1 MRHLLRPVFLLIV
14 CCCAMLTASAQKD
27 KWVGTWS
34 MDYKPWPTTGGIKMQ
49 LLIGNPVHNTLYPAQ
64 LKLIYPPFSGT
75 YEVLLAKKND
85 KQLGI
90 GRNKYPVSE
99 EPFRLGAWML
109 YLNGTL
115 TYESKSTPELSVQ
128 RMWINSYDLYMQGLY
143 ADDEMYAYM
152 KDLLRELLSRKEIAL
167 KKINNTPW
175 QHKDIQRM
183 LHPEGDSIYFGIY
196 DKVDIY
202 DSIVPLSIRDEDA
215 IDKDTVTLLHN
226 GKVLLDKAYINENGK
241 VFQLPLDTGINIV
254 TLFADNYGRLP
265 PNTGAFRVKTS
276 SGNYIFDFTDRPNRY
291 ATFLVAQLNRIPR
304 KPVKDTVGAKIDLNK
319 LSADARQPSAADNVN
334 TNIPGNQSA
343 VLSGNNN
350 TAERGSGDNTIAQ
363 KQSSSATGDGQSG
376 GSTDEGADLQRSDIA
391 TLKGKRSGHP
401 AWDTV
406 KPVLLKPIDDK
417 RITERKNSLLEK
429 KFEVDEAEVMLELW
443 DDAAEDGDSISI
455 RLNGQEVVTG
465 FPVKKKRQLLKVTLQ
480 EGENRLIMVADN
492 LGSIPPNTAVLRI
505 VAGALRRFVSIKTNM
520 KQNNMLLIVYE
531 PKPVATGKSGKGKPR
546 KK

>member
-1 MRHLLRPVFLLIV
+1 MRYLLRPIYLLIV
-14 CCCAMLTASAQKD
+14 FCCCMLTASAQKD

-49 LLIGNPVHNTLYPAQ
+49 LQIGNPVYNTLYPAQ
-64 LKLIYPPFSGT
+64 LKVIYPPFSGT

-85 KQLGI
+85 RQLGI

-99 EPFRLGAWML
+99 APFRLGAWML

-115 TYESKSTPELSVQ
+115 SYEAKSTPELSVQ
-128 RMWINSYDLYMQGLY
+128 RMWINSQDLYMQGLY
-143 ADDEMYAYM
+143 DDDEMYAYM

-175 QHKDIQRM
+175 QHKDIQRI

-215 IDKDTVTLLHN
+215 IDRDTVTLLHN
-226 GKVLLDKAYINENGK
+226 GKALLDKAYITETGK

-265 PNTGAFRVKTS
+265 PNTGAFRVKS
-276 SGNYIFDFTDRPNRY
+276 STGGYIYDFTDRPNRY
-291 ATFLVAQLNRIPR
+291 ATFLVAQLNRVPR
-304 KPVKDTVGAKIDLNK
+304 KPVIDSAAQKVNLDK
-319 LSADARQPSAADNVN
+319 LSADARQGIPNTVSVN
-334 TNIPGNQSA
+334 TTGNRPSLINGKIVSA
-343 VLSGNNN
+343 QEN
-350 TAERGSGDNTIAQ
+350 TATGITGQRSSVNSTDDN
-363 KQSSSATGDGQSG
+363 QSG
-376 GSTDEGADLQRSDIA
+376 GNTDETTATERNDIS
-391 TLKGKRSGHP
+391 TLKGRHSGHP
-401 AWDTV
+401 AWDTI

-429 KFEVDEAEVMLELW
+429 TFEVDEAEIMLELW

-465 FPVKKKRQLLKVTLQ
+465 FPVKKKRQQLKVTLQ

-492 LGSIPPNTAVLRI
+492 LGSISPNTAVLRI

-531 PKPVATGKSGKGKPR
+531 PKPVSTGKPGKGKPR

>member
-1 MRHLLRPVFLLIV
+1 MRYILRPVYLLTIF
-14 CCCAMLTASAQKD
+14 CCCMLTASAQKD

-49 LLIGNPVHNTLYPAQ
+49 LQIGNPVYNTLYPAQ
-64 LKLIYPPFSGT
+64 LKVIYPPFSGT

-90 GRNKYPVSE
+90 GRNKYPISE
-99 EPFRLGAWML
+99 VPFRLGAWML

-115 TYESKSTPELSVQ
+115 SYEAKSTPELSVQ
-128 RMWINSYDLYMQGLY
+128 RMWINSQDLYMQGLY
-143 ADDEMYAYM
+143 DDDEMYAYM

-167 KKINNTPW
+167 KKINNIPW
-175 QHKDIQRM
+175 QHKDIQRI

-215 IDKDTVTLLHN
+215 VDKDTVTLLHN
-226 GKVLLDKAYINENGK
+226 GKVLLDKAYINETGK

-254 TLFADNYGRLP
+254 TFFADNYGRLP
-265 PNTGAFRVKTS
+265 PNTGSFRIKS
-276 SGNYIFDFTDRPNRY
+276 STGRYIYDFTDRPNRY

-304 KPVKDTVGAKIDLNK
+304 KPVTDSTQQIHLNK
-319 LSADARQPSAADNVN
+319 LSADAREATNDVN
-334 TNIPGNQSA
+334 TNITGQGSSIVNGKIVSPTDNTTANTTGQPSSSTETT
-343 VLSGNNN
+343 VTQHGDMTILRGKN
-350 TAERGSGDNTIAQ
+350 TA
-363 KQSSSATGDGQSG
+363 
-376 GSTDEGADLQRSDIA
+376 
-391 TLKGKRSGHP
+391 HP

-429 KFEVDEAEVMLELW
+429 TFKVQESEILLELW

-531 PKPVATGKSGKGKPR
+531 PKPVSAGKPEKGKPR

>member
-1 MRHLLRPVFLLIV
+1 MRYLLRRVYLLIIF
-14 CCCAMLTASAQKD
+14 CCCMLTASAQKD

-49 LLIGNPVHNTLYPAQ
+49 LQIGNPVYNTLYPAQ

-90 GRNKYPVSE
+90 GRNKYPVAE

-115 TYESKSTPELSVQ
+115 SYEAKSTPELSIQ

-143 ADDEMYAYM
+143 ADDEIYAYM

-175 QHKDIQRM
+175 QHRDIRRI

-226 GKVLLDKAYINENGK
+226 GKVLLDKAYITETGK
-241 VFQLPLDTGINIV
+241 VFQLPLDTGINII

-265 PNTGAFRVKTS
+265 PNTGAFRVKS
-276 SGNYIFDFTDRPNRY
+276 STGGYIYDFTDRPNRY
-291 ATFLVAQLNRIPR
+291 ATFLVAQLNRVPR
-304 KPVKDTVGAKIDLNK
+304 KPVIDSTAQQINLNK
-319 LSADARQPSAADNVN
+319 LSADGRQGTTNTVN
-334 TNIPGNQSA
+334 TKVTGNRPSTINGKMISSQEHTTA
-343 VLSGNNN
+343 ATSGQQ
-350 TAERGSGDNTIAQ
+350 T
-363 KQSSSATGDGQSG
+363 SSSDTDDSQSD
-376 GSTDEGADLQRSDIA
+376 GSTAVSTA
-391 TLKGKRSGHP
+391 TQQDNISALNGKHSAHP
-401 AWDTV
+401 EWDTI
-406 KPVLLKPIDDK
+406 KPVLLKPINDK
-417 RITERKNSLLEK
+417 RITERRNSLLEK
-429 KFEVDEAEVMLELW
+429 TFEVNESEIMLELW

-465 FPVKKKRQLLKVTLQ
+465 FPVKKKRQQLKVTLQ

-531 PKPVATGKSGKGKPR
+531 PPPVSTGKSGKGKSR

>member
-1 MRHLLRPVFLLIV
+1 
-14 CCCAMLTASAQKD
+14 MLTASAQKD

-49 LLIGNPVHNTLYPAQ
+49 LQIGNPVYNTLYPAQ
-64 LKLIYPPFSGT
+64 LKVIYPPFSGT

-90 GRNKYPVSE
+90 GRNKYPVAE
-99 EPFRLGAWML
+99 APFRLGAWML

-115 TYESKSTPELSVQ
+115 TYEAKSTPELSVQ
-128 RMWINSYDLYMQGLY
+128 RMWINSQDLYMQGLY
-143 ADDEMYAYM
+143 DDDEMYAYM

-167 KKINNTPW
+167 RKINNTPW
-175 QHKDIQRM
+175 QHKDIQRI

-226 GKVLLDKAYINENGK
+226 GKVLLDKAYITETGK

-265 PNTGAFRVKTS
+265 PNTGAFRVKS
-276 SGNYIFDFTDRPNRY
+276 STGGYLYDFTDRPNRY
-291 ATFLVAQLNRIPR
+291 ATFLVAQLNRVPR
-304 KPVKDTVGAKIDLNK
+304 KPVIDSTGQKVNLNK
-319 LSADARQPSAADNVN
+319 LSADVRQGTPNTVSVN
-334 TNIPGNQSA
+334 TAGNRPSIINGKIVPAQETTTGTTGQQSSVTSTDGNQSG
-343 VLSGNNN
+343 GNTTET
-350 TAERGSGDNTIAQ
+350 TATPRN
-363 KQSSSATGDGQSG
+363 
-376 GSTDEGADLQRSDIA
+376 DIS
-391 TLKGKRSGHP
+391 TLKGRHGAHP
-401 AWDTV
+401 EWDTI
-406 KPVLLKPIDDK
+406 KPVLLKPINDK

-429 KFEVDEAEVMLELW
+429 TFEVDEAEIMLELW

-465 FPVKKKRQLLKVTLQ
+465 FPVKKKRQQLKVTLQ

-505 VAGALRRFVSIKTNM
+505 VAGTLRRFVSIKTNM

-531 PKPVATGKSGKGKPR
+531 PKPVSTGKSGKGKPR

>member
-1 MRHLLRPVFLLIV
+1 MRYLLRPIYLLIV
-14 CCCAMLTASAQKD
+14 FCCYMMTASAQKD

-49 LLIGNPVHNTLYPAQ
+49 LQIGNPVYNTLYPAQ
-64 LKLIYPPFSGT
+64 LKVIYPPFSGT

-90 GRNKYPVSE
+90 GRNKYPVAE
-99 EPFRLGAWML
+99 APFRLGAWML

-115 TYESKSTPELSVQ
+115 SYEAKSTPELSVQ
-128 RMWINSYDLYMQGLY
+128 RMWINSQDLYMQGLY
-143 ADDEMYAYM
+143 DDDEIYAYM

-175 QHKDIQRM
+175 QHKDIQRI

-226 GKVLLDKAYINENGK
+226 GKVLLDKGYITETGK

-254 TLFADNYGRLP
+254 ALFADNYGRLP
-265 PNTGAFRVKTS
+265 PNTGAFRVKS
-276 SGNYIFDFTDRPNRY
+276 STGAYIYDFTDRPNRY
-291 ATFLVAQLNRIPR
+291 ATFLVAQLNRVPR
-304 KPVKDTVGAKIDLNK
+304 KPVIDSTAQKVNLNK
-319 LSADARQPSAADNVN
+319 LSADARQGTPNTVSVN
-334 TNIPGNQSA
+334 TTANRPSVINGKIVSA
-343 VLSGNNN
+343 QETTTG
-350 TAERGSGDNTIAQ
+350 TTGQ
-363 KQSSSATGDGQSG
+363 QSSVTSTDDNQSG
-376 GSTDEGADLQRSDIA
+376 GNTTETTATQRNDISTLRGRHGA
-391 TLKGKRSGHP
+391 HP
-401 AWDTV
+401 EWDTI
-406 KPVLLKPIDDK
+406 KPVLLKPINDK

-429 KFEVDEAEVMLELW
+429 TFEVDEAEIMLELW

-465 FPVKKKRQLLKVTLQ
+465 FPVKKKRQQLKVTLQ

-505 VAGALRRFVSIKTNM
+505 VAGTLRRFVSIKTNM

-531 PKPVATGKSGKGKPR
+531 PKPVSTGKSGKGKPR